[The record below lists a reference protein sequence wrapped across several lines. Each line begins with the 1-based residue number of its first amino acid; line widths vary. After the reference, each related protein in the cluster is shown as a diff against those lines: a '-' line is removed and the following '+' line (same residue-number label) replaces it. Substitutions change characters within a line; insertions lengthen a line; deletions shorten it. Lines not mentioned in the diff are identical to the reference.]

1 MRSLIIGAAGFV
13 GYYLANELL
22 NNGDEVYCT
31 KLNHEKIDNSKAKVV
46 DLDICDAMAVKTV
59 LAEVKP
65 DAIYHLAAQSSVAL
79 SWKRPAL
86 TAQINIVGTI
96 NVLEA
101 AREIVP
107 EARILLVGS
116 SEEYGPINLDRQ
128 IKEDDISNP
137 KNIYALTKLSVEH
150 LGKMYAQAYKMNIF
164 MTRSFNHIG
173 PRQIPQFV
181 VADFASQVA
190 KIEAGEQEPIIR
202 VGNLESYRD
211 FTDVRDIVC
220 AYRIIV
226 NKSQTGEV
234 YNVGSGHAI
243 KIRDILDL
251 LLSESKVKISVE
263 IDKSRFRPI
272 DIKKIEANVSKIE
285 SIGWT
290 RRYAIKDTIID
301 VLNYFRKQY
310 E

>member
-285 SIGWT
+285 SLGWT

>member
-150 LGKMYAQAYKMNIF
+150 LGKMYAQAYKMNVF

-190 KIEAGEQEPIIR
+190 KIETGEQEPIIR

-285 SIGWT
+285 SLGWT

>member
-101 AREIVP
+101 ARGIVP

-263 IDKSRFRPI
+263 IDESRFRPI

-285 SIGWT
+285 SLGWT

-301 VLNYFRKQY
+301 VLNYFRK
-310 E
+310 

>member
-13 GYYLANELL
+13 GYYLAIELL

-226 NKSQTGEV
+226 NKSQAGEV

-285 SIGWT
+285 SLGWT

>member
-285 SIGWT
+285 SLGWT

-301 VLNYFRKQY
+301 VLNYFRK
-310 E
+310 

>member
-65 DAIYHLAAQSSVAL
+65 EAIYHLAAQSSVAL

-272 DIKKIEANVSKIE
+272 DIKKIEANVSKSE
-285 SIGWT
+285 SLGWT

>member
-243 KIRDILDL
+243 KIRDILDI

-285 SIGWT
+285 SLGWT

-301 VLNYFRKQY
+301 VLNYFRK
-310 E
+310 

>member
-263 IDKSRFRPI
+263 IDNSRFRPI

-285 SIGWT
+285 SLGWT